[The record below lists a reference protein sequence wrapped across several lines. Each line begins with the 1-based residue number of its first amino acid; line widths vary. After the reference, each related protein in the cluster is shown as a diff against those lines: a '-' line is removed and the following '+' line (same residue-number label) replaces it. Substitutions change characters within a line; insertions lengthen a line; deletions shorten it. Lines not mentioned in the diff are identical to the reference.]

1 MHRKMINDS
10 NTIIINKG
18 IILVVL
24 ALSLSGPNVLTAA
37 ASESTTAGLLSPNN
51 IYPVQS
57 IPVVNSLP
65 SNQSAIGLTSSA
77 SSIYQTETMKVPDNV
92 KTVVIYAANEF
103 HEDWVKEKHKH
114 ISDKNPYFLPTN
126 LVIANGTTVVVHNA
140 DAPWS
145 TPHPHNFA
153 LGGTTSPKLPW
164 GQSTAEFRLAPGN
177 YKLTSPGYPWA
188 VSNVMVSSTPAMAG
202 SSLIV
207 GTFYTPTKQVSDPKD
222 DDGGIHPGNLAYFM
236 QEFPKNGLKIESVYN
251 FSYASCNYCPGKFW
265 PDNKTAN
272 HTLIV
277 WSSTQPLPNVLA
289 ALTQLTKA
297 NVYI

>member
-1 MHRKMINDS
+1 
-10 NTIIINKG
+10 
-18 IILVVL
+18 
-24 ALSLSGPNVLTAA
+24 
-37 ASESTTAGLLSPNN
+37 
-51 IYPVQS
+51 
-57 IPVVNSLP
+57 
-65 SNQSAIGLTSSA
+65 
-77 SSIYQTETMKVPDNV
+77 MKVPDNV

-289 ALTQLTKA
+289 ALTKLTKA

>member
-1 MHRKMINDS
+1 
-10 NTIIINKG
+10 
-18 IILVVL
+18 
-24 ALSLSGPNVLTAA
+24 
-37 ASESTTAGLLSPNN
+37 
-51 IYPVQS
+51 
-57 IPVVNSLP
+57 
-65 SNQSAIGLTSSA
+65 
-77 SSIYQTETMKVPDNV
+77 
-92 KTVVIYAANEF
+92 
-103 HEDWVKEKHKH
+103 
-114 ISDKNPYFLPTN
+114 
-126 LVIANGTTVVVHNA
+126 
-140 DAPWS
+140 
-145 TPHPHNFA
+145 
-153 LGGTTSPKLPW
+153 
-164 GQSTAEFRLAPGN
+164 
-177 YKLTSPGYPWA
+177 
-188 VSNVMVSSTPAMAG
+188 MVFSTPAIAG

-289 ALTQLTKA
+289 ALTKLTKA

>member
-1 MHRKMINDS
+1 MHQKMIYDS
-10 NTIIINKG
+10 NIVIINKG
-18 IILVVL
+18 IILVVITM
-24 ALSLSGPNVLTAA
+24 SLFGLNVLAA
-37 ASESTTAGLLSPNN
+37 AESIAGLLSSNN
-51 IYPVQS
+51 IDPVQS
-57 IPVVNSLP
+57 NPVVNTLP
-65 SNQSAIGLTSSA
+65 SNQSAIELTSSA

-188 VSNVMVSSTPAMAG
+188 VSNVMVSSTPAIAG

-222 DDGGIHPGNLAYFM
+222 DDGGTHPGNLAYFM

-265 PDNKTAN
+265 PDNKAAN

-289 ALTQLTKA
+289 ALTKLTKA